1 MIMKIFKHTGRY
13 YLKKIQKGYLT
24 KHQVAD
30 ILNTNIDNVNFAYDD
45 YCKEQNP
52 FKEIS
57 FDFKKAVIQITI
69 SIISTF
75 LVLLT
80 LFEMQ
85 AERNATYLPDISL
98 SNTKAAISWDKNGLP
113 CITQEANDIV
123 SKIAD
128 EDTIINKLPQIKIYN
143 IGVGSAKNISF
154 NWDTKRNMKAF
165 MDILN
170 TCDDINIS
178 FDGNMLYIKTPTTKQ
193 GIGPSDKS
201 QFDFLLNS
209 TQEFETLAFPVSYY
223 KLIQESYIRTDNK
236 EIPTLYLSVSYSD
249 VQGKLYN
256 NTIQI
261 NADISFLTE
270 KPDGSGFCIFTL
282 TSIKENKTM
291 TSFNLFKFDS
301 NTLIVITSIFAV
313 IISIISM
320 IFTVVFSFQQL
331 KHNKNSVK
339 PISAIKFSDYEDE
352 LAVKLENVGTGP
364 LTIKKLVFKNE
375 SQESSNLISM
385 MPPIDQLWAT
395 FTESVDGWTIPVG
408 GQLIFL
414 KLHPESDEIKSL
426 VRKELSKITIYLE
439 YMDIYNTKF
448 QDRRSL
454 DFFCRNSEE

>member
-1 MIMKIFKHTGRY
+1 MKILKHTGRY

-24 KHQVAD
+24 TNQVAD
-30 ILNTNIDNVNFAYDD
+30 ILNTTIDIVDSAYDD

-52 FKEIS
+52 FKKKS
-57 FDFKKAVIQITI
+57 FDFKNAVIQITI

-98 SNTKAAISWDKNGLP
+98 SNTKVAISWDKNGLP
-113 CITQEANDIV
+113 CITQEAENIV
-123 SKIAD
+123 SKMAD
-128 EDTIINKLPQIKIYN
+128 DTIINKLPQIKIYN
-143 IGVGSAKNISF
+143 IGVGTAKNISF
-154 NWDTKRNMKAF
+154 NWDTQRNMKAF
-165 MDILN
+165 MDVLN
-170 TCDDINIS
+170 LCDDIDIS
-178 FDGNMLYIKTPTTKQ
+178 FDGNMLHLKTPSIEQ
-193 GIGPSDKS
+193 GIGEPDKS

-209 TQEFETLAFPVSYY
+209 TQEFETLAFPFSYY
-223 KLIQESYIRTDNK
+223 TLIKEAYIRTDDK

-249 VQGKLYN
+249 VQGKAYN
-256 NTIQI
+256 RNIQI
-261 NADISFLTE
+261 NADISFLE
-270 KPDGSGFCIFTL
+270 QNPDGSGFCIYTL

-291 TSFNLFKFDS
+291 TSFNLLNLDS
-301 NTLIVITSIFAV
+301 NTWIAITSIFAV

-320 IFTVVFSFQQL
+320 IFTVVFSFRQL

-339 PISAIKFSDYEDE
+339 PISAIKFSDYEDV

-364 LTIKKLVFKNE
+364 LTIKRLVFKNE
-375 SQESSNLISM
+375 TQESSTLISM
-385 MPPIDQLWAT
+385 MPPIDQLWTT

-414 KLHPESDEIKSL
+414 KLHPESDETKSL
-426 VRKELSKITIYLE
+426 IRKELSKITVYLE

-448 QDRRSL
+448 QDKRSL
-454 DFFCRNSEE
+454 DFFGRHSEE

>member
-1 MIMKIFKHTGRY
+1 MKIFKHRGRY
-13 YLKKIQKGYLT
+13 YLKKIQNGRLT
-24 KHQVAD
+24 TQQVAD
-30 ILNTNIDNVNFAYDD
+30 ILNTTIDIVNSAYDD

-52 FKEIS
+52 FKKIS
-57 FDFKKAVIQITI
+57 FDFKNATIQITI

-98 SNTKAAISWDKNGLP
+98 SNTKVAISWDKNGLP
-113 CITQEANDIV
+113 NITQEVKDIV
-123 SKIAD
+123 SKMAE

-143 IGVGSAKNISF
+143 IGVGTAKNISF
-154 NWDTKRNMKAF
+154 SWNTQRNIKAF

-170 TCDDINIS
+170 PCDDINVS
-178 FDGNMLYIKTPTTKQ
+178 FDGNMLQIKTPTTEQ
-193 GIGPSDKS
+193 GIGEADNI

-209 TQEFETLAFPVSYY
+209 TKEFETLAFPYSYY
-223 KLIQESYIRTDNK
+223 TLIKESYIRTNNK
-236 EIPTLYLSVSYSD
+236 KIPPLYLSVSYLD
-249 VQGKLYN
+249 VQGEAYN
-256 NTIQI
+256 KTIQI
-261 NADISFLTE
+261 NADIFFLE
-270 KPDGSGFCIFTL
+270 ENSDGSGFCIYTL
-282 TSIKENKTM
+282 TSIKENDTM
-291 TSFNLFKFDS
+291 TSFNLLNFDS
-301 NTLIVITSIFAV
+301 NTLIAITSIFAV
-313 IISIISM
+313 IISIVSM
-320 IFTVVFSFQQL
+320 VFTVIFSLQQL

-375 SQESSNLISM
+375 SQESSTLIAM
-385 MPPIDQLWAT
+385 MPPIDQLWTT

-414 KLHPESDEIKSL
+414 KLHPESDAIKSL

-454 DFFCRNSEE
+454 EFFGRHSEE